1 MFLFLNLLAMSSS
14 INIKNKKARFEF
26 EFIETYT
33 TGIVLTGTEIKSIR
47 ASKASIAESYGVL
60 VNNEIII
67 RNMYVQEYDNGSHY
81 NHQPRRDRKLLLNRT
96 EINKIERK
104 IKSKGLTLVPISL
117 FINKKGLAKLEIA
130 LAKGKKI
137 HDKREDLKQKDAKR
151 DLDRILK

>member
-1 MFLFLNLLAMSSS
+1 MPSS

-33 TGIVLTGTEIKSIR
+33 AGIVLTGTEIKSIR
-47 ASKASIAESYGVL
+47 SSKASIAESYGVL
-60 VNNEIII
+60 VNQEIII
-67 RNMYVQEYDNGSHY
+67 RNMYVQLYDNGTHY
-81 NHQPRRDRKLLLNRT
+81 NHVPRRDRKLLLNRT

-104 IKSKGLTLVPISL
+104 IKAKGLTLVPVSL
-117 FINKKGLAKLEIA
+117 FINNKGLAKLEIA

-151 DLDRILK
+151 EIERRIK

>member
-1 MFLFLNLLAMSSS
+1 MSSS

-33 TGIVLTGTEIKSIR
+33 AGIVLTGTEIKSIR
-47 ASKASIAESYGVL
+47 SSKASIAESYGVL
-60 VNNEIII
+60 VNQEIII
-67 RNMYVQEYDNGSHY
+67 RNMYVQLYDNGTHY
-81 NHQPRRDRKLLLNRT
+81 NHEPRRDRKLLLNRT

-104 IKSKGLTLVPISL
+104 IKAKGLTLVPVNL
-117 FINKKGLAKLEIA
+117 FINNKGLAKLDIA

-151 DLDRILK
+151 EMERRVK